1 MRTDT
6 ELSTKK
12 DLEKIETKEDLAN
25 VKDELRED

>member
-6 ELSTKK
+6 ELATKK
-12 DLEKIETKEDLAN
+12 DLEKFATKEDLAN